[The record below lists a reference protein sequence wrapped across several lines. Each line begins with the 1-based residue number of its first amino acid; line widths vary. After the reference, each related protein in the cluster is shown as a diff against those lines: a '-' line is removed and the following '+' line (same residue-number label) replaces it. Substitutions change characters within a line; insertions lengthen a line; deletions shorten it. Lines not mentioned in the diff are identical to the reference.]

1 MLLLLFVCLIKKKND
16 LAMWQIYT
24 LVESKSEFL
33 TYQVL
38 THAKNKLWE
47 RREMGQLLDSFTSEC
62 CHFATVSAPFQKQN
76 FHL

>member
-1 MLLLLFVCLIKKKND
+1 
-16 LAMWQIYT
+16 MWQIYK

-38 THAKNKLWE
+38 IHAKNRLWE
-47 RREMGQLLDSFTSEC
+47 KREMGQLLDSFTSEC
-62 CHFATVSAPFQKQN
+62 CHFATARAPFQKQN